1 MEIKIGT
8 WGWAKAL
15 GGVKST
21 GLADGWLKEEG
32 GAWADPQVPGLECGC
47 GSPPLEREMQLEG
60 DRELDDGSGGAGQ
73 AGCQGNRETSMPPR
87 LIQRDKQVVLGR
99 VCQLNRR
106 NGEGGQ

>member
-1 MEIKIGT
+1 M
-8 WGWAKAL
+8 AL

-32 GAWADPQVPGLECGC
+32 GGWDAPQVPGLECGC
-47 GSPPLEREMQLEG
+47 GSSPREKEMYLEG
-60 DRELDDGSGGAGQ
+60 DRKLDDGSGGAGW
-73 AGCQGNRETSMPPR
+73 AGCQGNQETSMPPR
-87 LIQRDKQVVLGR
+87 LIQRDKKVVLGR